1 VYFTDGV
8 VLTGT
13 EAVWIN
19 KQSKLKEQNM
29 INKELFE
36 LAKQASQ
43 QAYAPYSKFSV
54 GAALL
59 TKTGNIYTGCNVENS
74 SYGLSMCA
82 ERNAI
87 FNMVANGELKITEI
101 AIYVNADMLFPPC
114 GACRQVLA
122 EFGEDIAIYY
132 GNDKE
137 IVETTLKE
145 LLPHTFR
152 INN

>member
-1 VYFTDGV
+1 
-8 VLTGT
+8 
-13 EAVWIN
+13 
-19 KQSKLKEQNM
+19 M

-36 LAKQASQ
+36 LAKKAAQ

-59 TKTGNIYTGCNVENS
+59 TQTGNIYNGCNVENS
-74 SYGLSMCA
+74 SYGLTMCA

-87 FNMVANGELKITEI
+87 FNMIANGDKLIIEI
-101 AIYVNADMLFPPC
+101 AIYVDADMLFPPC

-122 EFGEDIAIYY
+122 EFGEDIKIYY
-132 GNDKE
+132 GNDKK